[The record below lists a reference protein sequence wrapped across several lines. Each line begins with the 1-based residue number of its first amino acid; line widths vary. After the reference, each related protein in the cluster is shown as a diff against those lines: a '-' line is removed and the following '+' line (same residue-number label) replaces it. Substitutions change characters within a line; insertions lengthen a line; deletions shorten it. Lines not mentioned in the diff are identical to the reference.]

1 MDTSTNLL
9 NLDPQWQF
17 EVVDGK
23 GLDDH
28 GASVW
33 PDCPQAIL
41 RVIGAKYPLRLTLD
55 FSRGNN
61 TKWENQCKALPGF
74 SQKKTF
80 GPIFGPF
87 DKKFSSLKELFKT
100 GVGRAVKFGVQ
111 PMMEWETS

>member
-55 FSRGNN
+55 FSQGNN
-61 TKWENQCKALPGF
+61 TKWENQSNAVPRF
-74 SQKKTF
+74 SQNHFWTNF
-80 GPIFGPF
+80 WP
-87 DKKFSSLKELFKT
+87 
-100 GVGRAVKFGVQ
+100 V
-111 PMMEWETS
+111 

>member
-17 EVVDGK
+17 EVVDGEV
-23 GLDDH
+23 LDDH

-61 TKWENQCKALPGF
+61 TKWENQCNAVPGF
-74 SQKKTF
+74 SQKTF

-87 DKKFSSLKELFKT
+87 DLKLKNLT
-100 GVGRAVKFGVQ
+100 KN
-111 PMMEWETS
+111 

>member
-9 NLDPQWQF
+9 NLDPKWQF
-17 EVVDGK
+17 EVVDGE

-41 RVIGAKYPLRLTLD
+41 RVIGAKYPPRLTLD

-61 TKWENQCKALPGF
+61 SKWENQSNAVLGF
-74 SQKKTF
+74 SLLDQFLARLT
-80 GPIFGPF
+80 
-87 DKKFSSLKELFKT
+87 
-100 GVGRAVKFGVQ
+100 
-111 PMMEWETS
+111 